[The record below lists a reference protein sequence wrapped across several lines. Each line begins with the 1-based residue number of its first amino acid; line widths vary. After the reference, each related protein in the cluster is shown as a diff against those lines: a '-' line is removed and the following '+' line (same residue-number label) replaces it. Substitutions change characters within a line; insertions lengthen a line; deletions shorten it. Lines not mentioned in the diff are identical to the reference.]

1 MIGHS
6 AMLMNWEIRAS
17 GLWLQA
23 LEAVKLAAG
32 VGKTLSRRLLLL
44 DALDGRMH
52 TVKLRAR

>member
-1 MIGHS
+1 MYRRHQTG
-6 AMLMNWEIRAS
+6 W
-17 GLWLQA
+17 LWLQA

>member
-1 MIGHS
+1 VLVFGGHES
-6 AMLMNWEIRAS
+6 DWPKE
-17 GLWLQA
+17 QA

-32 VGKTLSRRLLLL
+32 IGKTLSRRLLLL